1 MTHAHTC
8 PTLCDSMTC
17 ACQAPLSM
25 EFSRQEYWNGLP
37 FPPPGDLPNIGINPA
52 SPATPALVG
61 RFFATEPPGKPK
73 VKCVIYCRITNYLKA
88 YWLKG
93 EINIYY
99 LM

>member
-1 MTHAHTC
+1 MSNSLRLHD
-8 PTLCDSMTC
+8 LCLPGSSVHGISQVRILEQV
-17 ACQAPLSM
+17 AIS
-25 EFSRQEYWNGLP
+25 FSREIFLTHIEP
-37 FPPPGDLPNIGINPA
+37 V
-52 SPATPALVG
+52 SPALAG